1 MSLSATFYKIS
12 DDPRSLT
19 KTMIDSGGS
28 SNNLGT
34 LSVDFKQGN
43 DLLHPT
49 ITMRSGSTQRG
60 MDRCNYVKLVLV
72 ATGSL
77 RNTKYYF
84 VKDIRISPTSIYTLQ
99 LEEDVLMTYAEQ
111 LKALTVTLDRS
122 ETIFN
127 GYLPDSEYSAL
138 GYRTIAAKM
147 FPNGLTNDNCIL
159 ITTG

>member
-12 DDPRSLT
+12 EDPRTMT
-19 KTMIDSGGS
+19 KTLIDSGSGS
-28 SNNLGT
+28 NSLGT

-49 ITMRSGSTQRG
+49 ITMRSGSAQRV

-72 ATGSL
+72 ATGSQ

-84 VKDIRISPTSIYTLQ
+84 VKDFKISPTSIYTFY
-99 LEEDVLMTYAEQ
+99 LEEDVLMTYADN
-111 LKALTVTLDRS
+111 LKALTCTLDRS

-127 GYLPDSEYSAL
+127 GYLPDSEFKSL
-138 GYRTIAAKM
+138 GYRAIACVK
-147 FPNGLTNDNCIL
+147 FPQALNNDSYIL
-159 ITTG
+159 MTTG